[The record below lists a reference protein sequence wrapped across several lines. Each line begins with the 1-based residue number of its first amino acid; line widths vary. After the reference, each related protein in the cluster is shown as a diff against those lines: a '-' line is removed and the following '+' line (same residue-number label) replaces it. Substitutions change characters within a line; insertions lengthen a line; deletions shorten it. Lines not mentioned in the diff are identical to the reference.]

1 MNKDNLLK
9 FCKYYKGEENDP
21 FEGSDQNKSML
32 WFYERAWVHEMSND
46 SKDLS
51 IYIEEYIRHGLR
63 TFELFN
69 NIPLTLKALLF
80 NRFART
86 FQSMAEAVEPFKT
99 FYIEYYTKKGE

>member
-1 MNKDNLLK
+1 MDKKELLK
-9 FCKYYKGEENDP
+9 FCRYYKGEDDCHFKE
-21 FEGSDQNKSML
+21 QNKSML
-32 WFYERAWVHEMSND
+32 WFYERAWVYEMSND
-46 SKDLS
+46 SKDLY

-63 TFELFN
+63 TFEMFN